1 MSYYCTTKNRFV
13 SIVKKTIGK
22 YMAINQKKRA
32 VVSYENMSK
41 ELAAAFAEKYPKG
54 FSDYLPDLIKY
65 DKPDGSCFYAVT
77 VEIPDAIYLVK
88 IKIKTDNADD
98 IEKWLNE
105 EEDSSEEGGSAA
117 PEEGGETL
125 PDDNIAQYSS
135 GDDDSSEA

>member
-1 MSYYCTTKNRFV
+1 
-13 SIVKKTIGK
+13 
-22 YMAINQKKRA
+22 MATNQKKRA
-32 VVSYENMSK
+32 VVSYENMSP

-77 VEIPDAIYLVK
+77 VEIPDAVYLVK

-105 EEDSSEEGGSAA
+105 DDDSSEEGGSST

-125 PDDNIAQYSS
+125 PDDNISQYSS
-135 GDDDSSEA
+135 GDDDSADA